1 MSTALDFKD
10 IRIRKSEFLAKI
22 QFLYSCNLENNPKEK
37 NPPKIFKFLNQETY
51 FSGSP
56 DEFIKED
63 VEFHYTD
70 SSSRTK
76 HDQVHLFRQFII
88 YQSKQ
93 NRIFFA

>member
-1 MSTALDFKD
+1 MDFKD
-10 IRIRKSEFLAKI
+10 IRIKKSEFLAKI

-70 SSSRTK
+70 SLSRTK

-88 YQSKQ
+88 SMKTKQ
-93 NRIFFA
+93 NFFA